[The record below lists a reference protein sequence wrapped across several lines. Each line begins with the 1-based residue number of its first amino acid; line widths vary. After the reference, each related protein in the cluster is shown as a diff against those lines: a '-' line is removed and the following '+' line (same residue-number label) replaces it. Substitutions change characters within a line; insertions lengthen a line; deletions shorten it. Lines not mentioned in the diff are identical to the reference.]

1 MPAKTLLRPARRLL
15 TAPLAPLAAALLLA
29 GCMNL
34 APRTERPA
42 LPVPATLPAADTQ
55 ATTALPAW
63 GSLVRDPRAR
73 QVVEMALVNNRDLRV
88 AVLNVERARAQL
100 RITDADR
107 WPTVGLGLTGTRE
120 PDSSGQQATLLQAG
134 LSISSYELDLFG
146 RVRNLSEAAGATL
159 MATDAARRSARLS
172 LVTQTLTAYLALAAD
187 EELLNLARE
196 TLRSRDESLRLTELR
211 AQAGASSDLDLRAAQ
226 TLSAQA
232 RASLAQAER
241 QRELDLNAL
250 NLLVGSPVP
259 AELLPVAT
267 AQQPSPLAAGDWLA
281 PVPVGLDSQVLL
293 ARPDVIQ
300 AEQQLV
306 AANAN
311 IGAARAAMFPR
322 IALSTTGGVV
332 SDTLSGLVNSGTF
345 AWTLAA
351 SATVSLFDSGRNQAN
366 VKVAEVNRDV
376 AVAQYEKTLQ
386 TAFREAADGLVAQG
400 SLARQLQAQKD
411 LLAAERERTRLTRL
425 KLQQGAASLLE
436 TLDTERSL
444 TSAAQAAVQVRLA
457 ELLNRLS
464 LYTALGGDEASP
476 AGTART
482 AETPPPGG

>member
-1 MPAKTLLRPARRLL
+1 MKPAKTFRPAGLP
-15 TAPLAPLAAALLLA
+15 ALAALAASLALA

-34 APRTERPA
+34 APQTERPA
-42 LPVPATLPAADTQ
+42 LPVPATLPAADSAA
-55 ATTALPAW
+55 ATTLPAW
-63 GSLVRDPRAR
+63 GALVRDARAR
-73 QVVEMALVNNRDLRV
+73 QVVEMALAHNRDLRV
-88 AVLNVERARAQL
+88 AVLNVDRARAQL
-100 RITDADR
+100 RIADADR
-107 WPTVGLGLTGTRE
+107 WPTVNLGLSGTRE
-120 PDSSGQQATLLQAG
+120 PNSSGQQATSLLAG
-134 LSISSYELDLFG
+134 LSVSSYEVDLFG

-172 LVTQTLTAYLALAAD
+172 LVTQTLTAYLTLAAD
-187 EELLNLARE
+187 EELLGLARE
-196 TLRSRDESLRLTELR
+196 TLRSRDETLRLTELR

-241 QRELDLNAL
+241 QRALDVNAL
-250 NLLVGSPVP
+250 NLLVGSIVP
-259 AELLPVAT
+259 DELLPRVT
-267 AQQPSPLAAGDWLA
+267 AQQPSPLAAVDWLA

-293 ARPDVIQ
+293 ARPDVMQ

-351 SATVSLFDSGRNQAN
+351 SATVALFDSGRNQAN
-366 VKVAEVNRDV
+366 VKVAQVNREV
-376 AVAQYEKTLQ
+376 AVAQYEKAVQ
-386 TAFREAADGLVAQG
+386 TAFRETADGMVAQG
-400 SLARQLQAQKD
+400 SLARQLQAQQE

-425 KLQQGAASLLE
+425 KLQQGAASLIE

-444 TSAAQAAVQVRLA
+444 TTAAQGAVQVRLA

-482 AETPPPGG
+482 VEAGPAGG